1 MDQTATSTRFLGGS
15 KKFYLNVAIMLC
27 IEIFFRFIPPFGEM
41 TAMGMAVLGVFLG
54 TVYGWLTLDSM
65 PVASLLG
72 VLMMVTT
79 GFYSTANEAF
89 SASFGGTL
97 CLQLIMIFGLVGVL
111 NDANCTELYVRKI
124 LNSKLGKRSIWMM
137 LFLFFLCQYILGF
150 FGSWAL
156 TLLLLALWREVCK
169 VTGAE
174 RGLLTFGISTIILAT
189 LFSGQALSFSPVVL
203 VLDGMF
209 SNYTGLPAAPFVNY
223 TVWMFLVSILSGI
236 LWLLVGKFLMK
247 IPSPDLKHVSLSQKQ
262 KLTRY
267 QLYASIAALI
277 FILGLIYASIFQ
289 DPVAVFLNKFGL
301 LGFAAIFLWVFIA
314 IRPADGIQQFGA
326 LMGKSVMWDVIV
338 NLAMVTVLSSCMG
351 DPATGIAATVQNVL
365 AFMTDLPLPVFLI
378 LITLL
383 PLVLTQYL
391 NNMAVSAVFIPVAAS
406 FAISIG
412 VNVYAL
418 NAAEY
423 VLTSVAMASPA
434 GCSLAAIYFS
444 LDDMDSKTCTKH
456 AWIAI
461 ACTWVV
467 TLLWGVLLTGNLF
480 FPQG

>member
-72 VLMMVTT
+72 VLMMVNTS
-79 GFYSTANEAF
+79 FYSTANEAF

-289 DPVAVFLNKFGL
+289 DPVAVFLNMHYPARFEWQTRCEFNAYCKRTLRNELIDACRERKSRKRHEVSFADLTPQEEKQLYTVDRYFVNEDEEAFCAGGL
-301 LGFAAIFLWVFIA
+301 KITAKLLAEALHSLPDEKRQAVLLYYFFDMTDVEIA
-314 IRPADGIQQFGA
+314 E
-326 LMGKSVMWDVIV
+326 LMKVPRS
-338 NLAMVTVLSSCMG
+338 
-351 DPATGIAATVQNVL
+351 TVQYRRTSS
-365 AFMTDLPLPVFLI
+365 FE
-378 LITLL
+378 LL
-383 PLVLTQYL
+383 KRYL
-391 NNMAVSAVFIPVAAS
+391 EERADEWDE
-406 FAISIG
+406 
-412 VNVYAL
+412 L
-418 NAAEY
+418 
-423 VLTSVAMASPA
+423 
-434 GCSLAAIYFS
+434 
-444 LDDMDSKTCTKH
+444 
-456 AWIAI
+456 
-461 ACTWVV
+461 
-467 TLLWGVLLTGNLF
+467 
-480 FPQG
+480 

>member
-1 MDQTATSTRFLGGS
+1 
-15 KKFYLNVAIMLC
+15 
-27 IEIFFRFIPPFGEM
+27 
-41 TAMGMAVLGVFLG
+41 
-54 TVYGWLTLDSM
+54 
-65 PVASLLG
+65 
-72 VLMMVTT
+72 
-79 GFYSTANEAF
+79 
-89 SASFGGTL
+89 
-97 CLQLIMIFGLVGVL
+97 
-111 NDANCTELYVRKI
+111 
-124 LNSKLGKRSIWMM
+124 
-137 LFLFFLCQYILGF
+137 
-150 FGSWAL
+150 
-156 TLLLLALWREVCK
+156 
-169 VTGAE
+169 
-174 RGLLTFGISTIILAT
+174 
-189 LFSGQALSFSPVVL
+189 
-203 VLDGMF
+203 
-209 SNYTGLPAAPFVNY
+209 
-223 TVWMFLVSILSGI
+223 
-236 LWLLVGKFLMK
+236 
-247 IPSPDLKHVSLSQKQ
+247 
-262 KLTRY
+262 
-267 QLYASIAALI
+267 
-277 FILGLIYASIFQ
+277 
-289 DPVAVFLNKFGL
+289 
-301 LGFAAIFLWVFIA
+301 
-314 IRPADGIQQFGA
+314 
-326 LMGKSVMWDVIV
+326 
-338 NLAMVTVLSSCMG
+338 MG

-423 VLTSVAMASPA
+423 VLTSIAMASPA